1 MWVPRAVFNA
11 AHSMRPTS
19 GMASA
24 IAEIASP
31 LPLGV
36 VSDPLQSVVRLRS
49 VGRSMNIIAGRGRS
63 APSSLSGPLATSSS
77 ANLRLGS
84 FYALATTALLGTQ
97 EPFSALAAKHLS
109 PLYFVCLTQAALL
122 LSVPLLTARR
132 ASRHDFVVLLP
143 ARRNRIKLAVLFVI
157 GCSGL
162 ALYNLGLRNAHP
174 IIIAAILNL
183 SPFWAALVARVVSR
197 KPIPTSPFLF
207 ADVSLSPSLALC

>member
-24 IAEIASP
+24 TAEIASP

-36 VSDPLQSVVRLRS
+36 VSDPLLSVVRRRS
-49 VGRSMNIIAGRGRS
+49 AGRSMNIIAGRGRS

-84 FYALATTALLGTQ
+84 FYALATTALLATQ

-109 PLYFVCLTQAALL
+109 PVYFVCLTQAALL

-132 ASRHDFVVLLP
+132 ASRHDFVVLLS
-143 ARRNRIKLAVLFVI
+143 ARRNSNFALPVLRMFL
-157 GCSGL
+157 CR
-162 ALYNLGLRNAHP
+162 LR
-174 IIIAAILNL
+174 
-183 SPFWAALVARVVSR
+183 WRG
-197 KPIPTSPFLF
+197 
-207 ADVSLSPSLALC
+207 ADRMESD